1 MNFHKLIFRIAVGL
15 IFIGAA
21 GVSAIL
27 ASYATAA
34 ARSTAPAADLTW
46 TKFEDPFE
54 QAFTVEV
61 PQGWTVR
68 GGLFRLGYSDY
79 RPMIDLVSPDGSI
92 NIRSGDVAVPTY
104 FLPTPTHPRDGETAD
119 LGAQA
124 QGIYA
129 KYRSG
134 KDYSGLYA
142 LSHFKT
148 LCQTLTPETVDQTS
162 PGKKDPSAAAE
173 SPQNSSG
180 AIGYRCDSAGK
191 SRDAYV
197 YARTTLA
204 SNLWQVKA
212 LVSYIAPSAQV
223 PLARSIILHLS
234 ETFQVS
240 PKWVEYQQ
248 QMDQQGYQ
256 YQVAR
261 QKQRMAELGQQ
272 VQQFEAKM
280 QGMRNQVNAF
290 ERRQAAQAAQVES
303 WGNTL
308 TGLTPTVDPLSNET
322 RLVWIGPNNNYWI
335 NGQGTVVNSNL
346 SPGPSFHQLQPQ

>member
-1 MNFHKLIFRIAVGL
+1 MNSKPLRFRATFALTLIFAAIAFSFL
-15 IFIGAA
+15 PALSNAA
-21 GVSAIL
+21 
-27 ASYATAA
+27 
-34 ARSTAPAADLTW
+34 PPPHPDLTW
-46 TKFEDPFE
+46 VKFEDPFE

-79 RPMIDLVSPDGSI
+79 RPMIDLISPDGSI

-104 FLPTPTHPRDGETAD
+104 FLPTPSHPRDGEAAD

-129 KYRSG
+129 KYRTG
-134 KDYSGLYA
+134 KDYAGLYA
-142 LSHFKT
+142 LTHFKT
-148 LCQTLTPETVDQTS
+148 LCQTLTPEQVDQTP
-162 PGKKDPSAAAE
+162 PGKRDPNAPPE
-173 SPQNSSG
+173 SPQNSSA
-180 AIGYRCDSAGK
+180 AIGYRCDSGGK

-197 YARTTLA
+197 YARTTLS

-212 LVSYIAPSAQV
+212 LISYIAPAGQLPQV
-223 PLARSIILHLS
+223 RSIIMHLS
-234 ETFQVS
+234 ETVQVS
-240 PKWVEYQQ
+240 PKWVEYQK
-248 QMDQQGYQ
+248 QMDSDGYQ

-261 QKQRMAELGQQ
+261 QRQRMAELGQQ

-290 ERRQAAQAAQVES
+290 ERHQAAQAAQVES
-303 WGNTL
+303 WGNAL

-322 RLVWIGPNNNYWI
+322 RLVWTGPNNGYWI
-335 NGQGTVVNSNL
+335 NAQGTVVNSNV
-346 SPGPSFHQLQPQ
+346 SPGAGFHELQPQ

>member
-1 MNFHKLIFRIAVGL
+1 MNARTLRLQAAFAVALVGPAIATPM
-15 IFIGAA
+15 
-21 GVSAIL
+21 VSSS
-27 ASYATAA
+27 SYA
-34 ARSTAPAADLTW
+34 APPASPDLSW

-79 RPMIDLVSPDGSI
+79 RPMIDLISPDGSI

-104 FLPTPTHPRDGETAD
+104 FIPTQYHRDGELAD

-129 KYRSG
+129 RYRSG
-134 KDYSGLYA
+134 KDYAGLYA
-142 LSHFKT
+142 LAHFKT
-148 LCQTLTPETVDQTS
+148 VCHTLTPEEVDQTP
-162 PGKKDPSAAAE
+162 PGKKDPDAAPD
-173 SPQNSSG
+173 SPQNTAG
-180 AIGYRCDSAGK
+180 AIGYRCESNGK
-191 SRDAYV
+191 SRQTYV
-197 YARTTLA
+197 YARTVLS
-204 SNLWQVKA
+204 SNLWQVKT
-212 LVSYIAPSAQV
+212 LISYIAPAEQA
-223 PLARSIILHLS
+223 PLARDIIRHLS

-240 PKWVEYQQ
+240 PKWVQYQN
-248 QMDQQGYQ
+248 QMDQEGYQ

-261 QKQRMAELGQQ
+261 QKQRLAELGQQ

-280 QGMRNQVNAF
+280 QGMRDQVNAF

-303 WGNTL
+303 FTNTL
-308 TGLTPTVDPLSNET
+308 TGLTPTVDPLNGST
-322 RLVWIGPNNNYWI
+322 RLVWIGPNNGYWI

-346 SPGPSFHQLQPQ
+346 SPGPGFHELQPQ

>member
-1 MNFHKLIFRIAVGL
+1 MDARKLAPRATMALALVCTAIAIPILSSPPMNAALPPAVD
-15 IFIGAA
+15 IIR
-21 GVSAIL
+21 V
-27 ASYATAA
+27 
-34 ARSTAPAADLTW
+34 
-46 TKFEDPFE
+46 KFEDPFE

-104 FLPTPTHPRDGETAD
+104 FLPTPTHPRDGEVTD

-129 KYRSG
+129 KYRTG
-134 KDYSGLYA
+134 KDYAGLYA
-142 LSHFKT
+142 LTHFKT
-148 LCQTLTPETVDQTS
+148 VCKTLTPEQVDQAP
-162 PGKKDPSAAAE
+162 PGKKDSNAAPE

-180 AIGYRCDSAGK
+180 AIGYRCDSSGK

-197 YARTTLA
+197 YARTVLS

-212 LVSYIAPSAQV
+212 LISYIAPADQVAQV
-223 PLARSIILHLS
+223 RSIIMHLS
-234 ETFQVS
+234 ETFQVN
-240 PKWVEYQQ
+240 PKWVEYQK
-248 QMDQQGYQ
+248 QMDDQGLQ
-256 YQVAR
+256 YQVQR
-261 QKQRMAELGQQ
+261 QQQRRAALAQQ

-290 ERRQAAQAAQVES
+290 EHHQAAQAAQVES

-322 RLVWIGPNNNYWI
+322 RLVRTGPNNGYWI
-335 NGQGTVVNSNL
+335 NGQGTVVNSNV
-346 SPGPSFHQLQPQ
+346 SPGAGFHELQPQ

>member
-1 MNFHKLIFRIAVGL
+1 MIPRTSRFHATFALALAGATSAVLIVSLSMN
-15 IFIGAA
+15 
-21 GVSAIL
+21 
-27 ASYATAA
+27 ASPP
-34 ARSTAPAADLTW
+34 TAPDLTW
-46 TKFEDPFE
+46 IKFEDPFE

-79 RPMIDLVSPDGSI
+79 RPMIDLISPDGSI
-92 NIRSGDVAVPTY
+92 SIRSGDVAVPTY
-104 FLPTPTHPRDGETAD
+104 FLPTQFHPREGETAD
-119 LGAQA
+119 LGAQT

-134 KDYSGLYA
+134 KDYAGLYA
-142 LSHFKT
+142 LTHFKT
-148 LCQTLTPETVDQTS
+148 LCQTLTPERVDQAP
-162 PGKKDPSAAAE
+162 PGKKDPNAAPE

-180 AIGYRCDSAGK
+180 AIGYRCDSGGK

-197 YARTTLA
+197 YARTTLS

-212 LVSYIAPSAQV
+212 LISYIAPADQV
-223 PLARSIILHLS
+223 PQVRSIIMHLS

-240 PKWVEYQQ
+240 PKWVEYQK
-248 QMDQQGYQ
+248 QMDDQGYQ
-256 YQVAR
+256 YQMAR
-261 QKQRMAELGQQ
+261 QRQRMAELGQQ

-290 ERRQAAQAAQVES
+290 ERHQAAQAAQAES

-322 RLVWIGPNNNYWI
+322 RLVWTGPNNGYWI
-335 NGQGTVVNSNL
+335 NGQGTVVNSNV
-346 SPGPSFHQLQPQ
+346 SPGAGFHELQPQ